1 MSGKNKVP
9 LTTIKLKD
17 ERFKYSPDTYLNSN
31 VYVLISILQ
40 CWVQKVIWQSKFS
53 LIISTKRMIPNSSG
67 FLFILSL
74 NCFAWIIDFIRFIY
88 FIYSKIFRESF
99 FSSMCYI
106 NITIGKRLP
115 NLSNWKQML
124 DNIVH

>member
-74 NCFAWIIDFIRFIY
+74 NCFAWIIDFIRFIH